1 MKHEDVS
8 EPYIPNILIVDDV
21 PANLKVLGWILKDE
35 GYKIRPVL
43 SGELALQVAE
53 KNKPDL
59 ILLDIMMPGMNGY
72 EVSLRL
78 KENPALKNIPVIF
91 ISALSDTNDIIQA
104 FTSGGV
110 DYITKPFQSEEVKAR
125 IATHIK
131 ISRQNLE
138 LQRLNAEKDKFFSI
152 IAHDLRGPIGAFKQ
166 SLELITGKSNLDD
179 AKKTKLLQQLNTA
192 AKTTYNLLENLLNW
206 AKSQAGQINFE
217 PQRFS
222 LKQSIYENIELLL
235 QIASQKQISITA
247 NVEDNCMV
255 VADQDSISLVIRN
268 LLSNA
273 IKFTPNHGAIVISA
287 SENLNMVEVI
297 IQDNGVGMK
306 EEVVNRL
313 FVSTTYESSAGTNN
327 EKGSGLGLVLVKD
340 FTERNGGQIRV
351 ESVINEGSKFIFTIP
366 NGNSHAK

>member
-1 MKHEDVS
+1 MMHADLS
-8 EPYIPNILIVDDV
+8 NQYIPNILIVDDV
-21 PANLKVLGWILKDE
+21 PANLKVLGCIFKDE

-53 KNKPDL
+53 KNTPDL

-72 EVSLRL
+72 EVALRL
-78 KENPALKNIPVIF
+78 KENPVLKDIPIIF
-91 ISALSDTNDIIQA
+91 ISALSDTDDIIKA

-110 DYITKPFQSEEVKAR
+110 DYITKPFQSEEVRAR
-125 IATHIK
+125 IATHLK

-166 SLELITGKSNLDD
+166 SLELITGKTNLDD
-179 AKKTKLLQQLNTA
+179 DKKNKLLEQLKTS

-206 AKSQAGQINFE
+206 AKSQAGQINIE
-217 PQRFS
+217 PQRFF
-222 LKQSIYENIELLL
+222 LKHAIQENIELLS

-247 NVEDNCMV
+247 KVDDTCSV
-255 VADQDSISLVIRN
+255 VADQDSINMVLRN

-273 IKFTPNHGAIVISA
+273 MKFTPNQGSISISA
-287 SENLNMVEVI
+287 YEIGEMVEVVV
-297 IQDNGVGMK
+297 QDNGVGMK
-306 EEVVNRL
+306 KEIADNL
-313 FVSTTYESSAGTNN
+313 FKSNTYYSSNGTNN

-351 ESVINEGSKFIFTIP
+351 ESIINEGSKFIFTIP
-366 NGNSHAK
+366 NGNSYIY